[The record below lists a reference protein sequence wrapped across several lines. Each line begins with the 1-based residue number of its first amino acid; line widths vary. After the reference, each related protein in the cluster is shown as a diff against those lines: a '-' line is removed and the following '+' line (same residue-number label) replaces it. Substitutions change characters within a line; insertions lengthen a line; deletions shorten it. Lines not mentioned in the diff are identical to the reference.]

1 MAGRGGGETPL
12 HVLIVPSWYS
22 HLRSPGGGSFFRDQ
36 AQALARAGHKVG
48 ILAPK
53 VWGVRDYRAGPLP
66 DMNLIAAEDEG
77 FVRVWRLNTLHR
89 LPRMPYR
96 DSRAFCAAGRRLYD
110 AYAAAEGQ
118 PDVLHGHAAL
128 YGGVLAADL
137 SRRTGVPAVLTEH
150 STDYAQGKHRWWQKR
165 LIRRAL
171 RDARARLAV
180 SPQLHDILI
189 DQYAGAARPLEVV
202 PNILTPAF
210 EANPPPTDEI
220 PGPFIFLCVARI
232 SAEKNQDGLIR
243 AFAQAFPEGDEELHF
258 IGSGEAAELER
269 LAREMGVAGRV
280 KVLGVCPPEDV
291 RGRMASAGAVVLAS
305 YVETFG
311 VVVIEALSQGTPVVA
326 TISGGPEGI
335 LTPESGILIPP
346 GDDAALMRALA
357 EIRARAAAGEF
368 DGQELRRG
376 CLARYGEKAVVGEL
390 ENIYAAALGGSN
402 ETGTT

>member
-1 MAGRGGGETPL
+1 MPSGTGSALNAGES
-12 HVLIVPSWYS
+12 V
-22 HLRSPGGGSFFRDQ
+22 RSVDQ

-150 STDYAQGKHRWWQKR
+150 STDYAQGKHRWWQKL

-210 EANPPPTDEI
+210 EANPPPTDEM

-258 IGSGEAAELER
+258 IGSGEAAVDHSSFVTGSSPSLRVSSRYCRETTGER
-269 LAREMGVAGRV
+269 RAASH
-280 KVLGVCPPEDV
+280 KVVPFFTTLMDSTSSHGQRQHTP
-291 RGRMASAGAVVLAS
+291 SS
-305 YVETFG
+305 S
-311 VVVIEALSQGTPVVA
+311 ALSLKKNRTPSLSKTA
-326 TISGGPEGI
+326 FRG
-335 LTPESGILIPP
+335 
-346 GDDAALMRALA
+346 AALDTSTLRASPPT
-357 EIRARAAAGEF
+357 
-368 DGQELRRG
+368 
-376 CLARYGEKAVVGEL
+376 EKAVSTPLEACCVGARVAPL
-390 ENIYAAALGGSN
+390 V
-402 ETGTT
+402 